1 LHNSYLVKKGIFIS
15 QKFKRFLIA
24 KIEVVTNKNRR
35 RNTIQKLLKFQQ
47 ITAKTTQIIC
57 QNTRNP

>member
-1 LHNSYLVKKGIFIS
+1 M
-15 QKFKRFLIA
+15 RFWIA
-24 KIEVVTNKNRR
+24 KTKVITNKNRR
-35 RNTIQKLLKFQQ
+35 RNAIKKLLKFQQ